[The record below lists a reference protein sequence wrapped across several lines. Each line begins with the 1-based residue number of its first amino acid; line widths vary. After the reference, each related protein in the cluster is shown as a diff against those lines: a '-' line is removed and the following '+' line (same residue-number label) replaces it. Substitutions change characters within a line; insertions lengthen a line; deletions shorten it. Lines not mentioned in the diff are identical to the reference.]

1 MNVVMRTR
9 FTDTYLLVYAAEEL
23 NRQLAANHTCALCG
37 KVAVAG
43 IHTTCDHCCRP
54 VCGVCAVQFADG
66 VFCPTCPRELPF

>member
-23 NRQLAANHTCALCG
+23 NRQLAANRTCALCG

-43 IHTTCDHCCRP
+43 VHATCDHCGRP
-54 VCGVCAVQFADG
+54 VCGVCAVQVADG
-66 VFCPTCPRELPF
+66 HFCPTCPRELAF

>member
-23 NRQLAANHTCALCG
+23 NRQLAANRTCALCG

-43 IHTTCDHCCRP
+43 VHTTCDHCGRP
-54 VCGVCAVQFADG
+54 VCGVCAVQLDG
-66 VFCPTCPRELPF
+66 CVFCPTCPRELPF